1 MTESPFLQLNPHYL
15 YHHSLPSLACPG
27 NRRIR
32 SRRCVN
38 DHESGLNEDIDEWLE
53 KLTPFRQTW
62 HEARR
67 EKRIGVD
74 FEDRPDHHA

>member
-1 MTESPFLQLNPHYL
+1 
-15 YHHSLPSLACPG
+15 
-27 NRRIR
+27 
-32 SRRCVN
+32 
-38 DHESGLNEDIDEWLE
+38 LNEDIDEWLE